1 MNELVHKTILVPI
14 TMQVHIV
21 SCSSICML
29 LLVICNSM
37 LITSAAQINNST
49 NNNTNPIL
57 KAIQEGLSADNK
69 YLKAKVTVKGFE
81 LNADVPITNELM
93 ARGLA
98 VKNQLKESE
107 AMLFVFEESAQ
118 HSFWMKDMKF
128 PIDIIW
134 LDSDGKVG
142 HIEQNLQ
149 PCVSVLICTSYSP
162 DIDSQYVLE
171 TVAGFTQRHNIS
183 VGTDIDIE
191 LVR

>member
-1 MNELVHKTILVPI
+1 
-14 TMQVHIV
+14 
-21 SCSSICML
+21 
-29 LLVICNSM
+29 M
-37 LITSAAQINNST
+37 LIASATQSGNNN
-49 NNNTNPIL
+49 NNNTNPVL
-57 KAIQEGLSADNK
+57 KAIQEAPSNDSK

-93 ARGLA
+93 AKGLA

-107 AMLFVFEESAQ
+107 AMLFVFEDSAK

-134 LDSDGKVG
+134 LDSNGRVV

-149 PCVSVLICTSYSP
+149 PCVSVFICPNYTP
-162 DIDSQYVLE
+162 NADSQYVLE
-171 TVAGFTQRHNIS
+171 TVAGFTQRHNVS
-183 VGTDIDIE
+183 VGTNIDIE